1 MIILASKSP
10 RRQQLLLE
18 SGFEFMVR
26 EYEVDET
33 YPDNLK
39 GHEVVSFLADKKAE
53 AFPEDLSVHILIT
66 ADTIV
71 CMDGE
76 ILNKPKDEHDAIDML
91 ARLSGRMHEV
101 YTGVCLKTGNR
112 KVVFYERTE
121 VYFKNLMLDEIRTYV
136 KHYKPFDKA
145 GSYGI
150 QDWIGYIGIERINGC
165 YYNVMGLPVSRL
177 YKELRAFN
185 PKMKYMS
192 IDMI

>member
-1 MIILASKSP
+1 
-10 RRQQLLLE
+10 
-18 SGFEFMVR
+18 
-26 EYEVDET
+26 
-33 YPDNLK
+33 
-39 GHEVVSFLADKKAE
+39 
-53 AFPEDLSVHILIT
+53 
-66 ADTIV
+66 
-71 CMDGE
+71 
-76 ILNKPKDEHDAIDML
+76 ML
-91 ARLSGRMHEV
+91 ARLSGRKHEV

-112 KVVFYERTE
+112 KEVFYECTE

-150 QDWIGYIGIERINGC
+150 QDWVGYIGIEKICGC